1 MPQGLRGAIFSG
13 LAASA
18 LFLGG
23 VSAKAQS
30 VEDFYRGKTIS
41 MVVSSSPGG
50 GYDALSRTL
59 ARHLGKHIPG
69 NPVVVVY
76 CGLVMRHRLAPVRPP
91 FLIP

>member
-1 MPQGLRGAIFSG
+1 MPQGIRGALFSVM
-13 LAASA
+13 AASA
-18 LFLGG
+18 LLLGAA
-23 VSAKAQS
+23 SARAQS

-69 NPVVVVY
+69 NPMVVV
-76 CGLVMRHRLAPVRPP
+76 RHMPGAGGAQKQRRSRHH
-91 FLIP
+91 